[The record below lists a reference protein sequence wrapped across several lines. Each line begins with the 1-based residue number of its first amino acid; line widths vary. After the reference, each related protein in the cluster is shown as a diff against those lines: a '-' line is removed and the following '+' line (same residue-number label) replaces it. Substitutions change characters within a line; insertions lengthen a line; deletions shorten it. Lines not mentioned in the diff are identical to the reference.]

1 MQPETARRFDTEFAP
16 RIAQAIAAFFSDHV
30 RADVVPYGGHGHPTR
45 VQIRSAPHEHVSGF
59 THPLNLELTWDTDE
73 IERLMEPEGPQRFEH
88 YLAALPKKLGA
99 WQGARDIDLASRT
112 QADPLVRLGGLDF
125 EG

>member
-1 MQPETARRFDTEFAP
+1 MSIVLIVAEQQPDGQLRKATLNALHAG
-16 RIAQAIAAFFSDHV
+16 AQLAQKVAGELHVVALGKDVAALAQELSGYGVKAVH
-30 RADVVPYGGHGHPTR
+30 AASVP
-45 VQIRSAPHEHVSGF
+45 A
-59 THPLNLELTWDTDE
+59 
-73 IERLMEPEGPQRFEH
+73 FEH

-99 WQGARDIDLASRT
+99 WQSARDIDLLSRT

>member
-16 RIAQAIAAFFSDHV
+16 RIARAIAAFFADHV
-30 RADVVPYGGHGHPTR
+30 QTQVVPYAGHGHPTQVR
-45 VQIRSAPHEHVSGF
+45 IHSAPHEHVSGF
-59 THPLNLELTWDTDE
+59 AHPLNLELTWDTDE
-73 IERLMEPEGPQRFEH
+73 IERLMAPHGMQRFEH
-88 YLAALPKKLGA
+88 YLAALPRKLAA